1 MLNLITLKAVRAMR
15 EEDVR
20 VARKHLGVAAA
31 LPWSVENAEAYAG
44 AARWLDTCVVA
55 MQEARGAVIRA
66 LAADATLLLEQAT
79 L

>member
-1 MLNLITLKAVRAMR
+1 MLDLTTLKAARAMR

-20 VARKHLGVAAA
+20 IARKHLAIAAA
-31 LPWSVENAEAYAG
+31 RTWSVTNAEAYAG
-44 AARWLDTCVVA
+44 AARWLDTCVLA

-66 LAADATLLLEQAT
+66 LATDATLLLEQAT